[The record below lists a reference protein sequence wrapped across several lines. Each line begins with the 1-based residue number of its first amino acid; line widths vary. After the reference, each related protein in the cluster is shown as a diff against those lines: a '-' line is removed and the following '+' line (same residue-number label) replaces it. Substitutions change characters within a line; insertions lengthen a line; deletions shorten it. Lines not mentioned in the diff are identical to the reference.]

1 MSKIAS
7 FLFNDA
13 KIHLFFETDKF
24 ILLKIVNY
32 SIFVL
37 TERLELSRPKITVPK
52 TVASTNSAT
61 LACLLFFCS
70 TVQRYIF
77 FFKPPNLIC

>member
-61 LACLLFFCS
+61 LACLLFF
-70 TVQRYIF
+70 VQRCKGIYF
-77 FFKPPNLIC
+77 FLNHQI